1 MDAAAPAE
9 RRPSLEEIVVAGDP
23 VRWGAAGFVVEGDVI
38 RAGRVRVRIM
48 PGSAGG
54 GIVGWVLRDLATTDL
69 DGLATRASEGS
80 GTLGAEHPNTC
91 VGVDHVVVL
100 TPDLER
106 TGAALAAA
114 GAPFRRVR
122 EAGDGD
128 RPLRQGFVRL
138 GPAILEAVEAPD
150 APAGPASFWGVTF
163 VVADLDRAGFLLG
176 SRLGE
181 AMDAVQPGRRIAT
194 VRRDAGLGL
203 PVALITPEP
212 ARGG

>member
-1 MDAAAPAE
+1 M
-9 RRPSLEEIVVAGDP
+9 
-23 VRWGAAGFVVEGDVI
+23 
-38 RAGRVRVRIM
+38 
-48 PGSAGG
+48 
-54 GIVGWVLRDLATTDL
+54 GWVLRDLATNEL
-69 DGLATRASEGS
+69 DGLATRASEGA

-122 EAGDGD
+122 EAGGED

-138 GPAILEAVEAPD
+138 GPAILEAVQSPD
-150 APAGPASFWGVTF
+150 APAGPASFWGLTF

-176 SRLGE
+176 PRLGP
-181 AMDAVQPGRRIAT
+181 ARDAVQPGRRIAT

-203 PVALITPEP
+203 PVALMTPEP
-212 ARGG
+212 ARLLNMERRNC